1 MLCERCVPGGNGKIR
16 LWEGL
21 DVNIGFYMCIG
32 LVPVFWLI
40 AVLMFL
46 LKEKGAILM
55 AGFNALP
62 EHEQKRYDRRRIA
75 LDVQKQYGFWGL
87 LFLAG
92 AGLCLLISGYVAIL
106 VYGIWIVLFF
116 KDVHLTPEKAFEK
129 YRIK

>member
-1 MLCERCVPGGNGKIR
+1 M
-16 LWEGL
+16 
-21 DVNIGFYMCIG
+21 NIGFYMCIG

-106 VYGIWIVLFF
+106 VYGILN
-116 KDVHLTPEKAFEK
+116 
-129 YRIK
+129 